1 MRADDYGDEHVA
13 LRAAVRTGIALSAQG
28 YGLSVVDTGGDAD
41 AYLMLLTDIAH
52 AAAGG
57 AGLMDYLARAS
68 ALRARRGR
76 LRHTEGGAL
85 RRADAA
91 GALTVGA
98 DLRRRPRRAAVA
110 LAVRA
115 LLDAADG
122 DFLLA
127 TESGL
132 LKADVELNAYVV
144 ALARRVR
151 VAARAAAEAE
161 YVSEYIAK
169 VAEIAEAAKAAEA
182 CAAAKARAGIKGR
195 MAVLVILR
203 ALIVVRQ
210 HLVRLVD
217 LLEPLLTGF
226 IARMEVGVVL
236 LGKFAVCFFYL
247 ICRGAL
253 LQAEHLVVISFFCH
267 ILDS

>member
-1 MRADDYGDEHVA
+1 
-13 LRAAVRTGIALSAQG
+13 
-28 YGLSVVDTGGDAD
+28 
-41 AYLMLLTDIAH
+41 
-52 AAAGG
+52 
-57 AGLMDYLARAS
+57 MDYLARAS

-76 LRHTEGGAL
+76 LRHTEGSAL

-91 GALTVGA
+91 GALAVGA

-115 LLDAADG
+115 LLDAAYG

-127 TESGL
+127 AEGGL
-132 LKADVELNAYVV
+132 LEADVELNAYVV

-182 CAAAKARAGIKGR
+182 CAAAEARAGIKGR
-195 MAVLVILR
+195 VAVLVILR

-236 LGKFAVCFFYL
+236 LGKSAVCLFYL